1 MKQQTLTGFEKFGKT
16 TRRAKF
22 LAEMDRIMPW
32 KELAQAIEP
41 VYPKG
46 GGEAGGR
53 PPVPLERL
61 LRIYFL
67 QLWFNLS
74 DPAVEEALY
83 ESASMRSFVGIDLGS
98 EAAPDETTVCKFRH
112 LLERNGLGKTL
123 LKATNQYLSENGMK
137 IGNGTIVDATIISA
151 PSSTKNRDKK
161 RDPEMHQTAKGKQ
174 WYFGMKAH
182 VGVDSRTKFVHT
194 ILASAANVADR
205 DALPYLLHGKERR
218 VWGDQAYRG
227 QTQALRK
234 AAPRARDFTNQRYR
248 WGSRIDERI
257 KAVNRTKSSVRSKV
271 EHTIGV
277 IKRVFGFQ
285 KVRYRGL
292 AKNLHRLEV
301 TAALANLFIARKRLL
316 HARA

>member
-1 MKQQTLTGFEKFGKT
+1 MKQQTLGGFQKYAKT

-22 LAEMDRIMPW
+22 LAEMDRVVPW
-32 KELAQAIEP
+32 PQLTAAIEP

-46 GGEAGGR
+46 SPAGGR
-53 PPVPLERL
+53 PPVQLERM

-83 ESASMRSFVGIDLGS
+83 DSEAMRRFVGIDLGQ
-98 EAAPDETTVCKFRH
+98 EAVPDETTVCNFRH

-123 LKATNQYLSENGMK
+123 LTAINRYLHENGIK
-137 IGNGTIVDATIISA
+137 IAKGTIVDATIISA
-151 PSSTKNRDKK
+151 PSSTKNKDGE
-161 RDPEMHQTAKGKQ
+161 RDPEMHQTRKGKQ

-182 VGVDSRTKFVHT
+182 VAVDSKTKLIHT
-194 ILASAANVADR
+194 ILASAANVADS
-205 DALPYLLHGKERR
+205 DALPHLLHGKETR

-227 QTQALRK
+227 QKDAMRK
-234 AAPRARDFTNQRYR
+234 AAKRARDFTNQRYR
-248 WGSRIDERI
+248 WGSRVDEQI
-257 KAVNRTKSSVRSKV
+257 KAVNRTKSKVRSKV

-292 AKNLHRLEV
+292 AKNLHRLQV
-301 TAALANLFIARKRLL
+301 TAGLANLFMVRRRLL
-316 HARA
+316 RAA

>member
-1 MKQQTLTGFEKFGKT
+1 MKQHTLRGFEKFGKT
-16 TRRAKF
+16 TRRAQF
-22 LAEMDRIMPW
+22 LADMEQIIPW
-32 KELAQAIEP
+32 PELTAAVRT
-41 VYPKG
+41 VYPKIS
-46 GGEAGGR
+46 ENGGR
-53 PPVPLERL
+53 PPIPLERM

-83 ESASMRSFVGIDLGS
+83 DSVAMRSFVGIDLGV
-98 EAAPDETTVCKFRH
+98 EGAPDETTVCKFRH
-112 LLERNGLGKTL
+112 LLERNKLGKTL
-123 LKATNQYLSENGMK
+123 LKAVNEHLRRSGIK
-137 IGNGTIVDATIISA
+137 IANGTIVDATIIGA
-151 PSSTKNRDKK
+151 PSSTKNKEGK
-161 RDPEMHQTAKGKQ
+161 RDPEMHQTAKGQQ

-182 VGVDSRTKFVHT
+182 VGVDSKTKLIHT
-194 ILASAANVADR
+194 ILASAANVG
-205 DALPYLLHGKERR
+205 DALALPHLLHGKETR

-227 QTQALRK
+227 QKEAMRV

-248 WGSRIDERI
+248 WGSRIDEVI
-257 KAVNRTKSSVRSKV
+257 KATNRNKSRVRAKV

-301 TAALANLFIARKRLL
+301 TAALANMYMVRRRLL
-316 HARA
+316 NA

>member
-1 MKQQTLTGFEKFGKT
+1 MKQPTLSGFEKYGKT
-16 TRRAKF
+16 TRRAQF
-22 LAEMDRIMPW
+22 LADMEQIIPW
-32 KELAQAIEP
+32 PELTAAVQT
-41 VYPKG
+41 VYPKIS
-46 GGEAGGR
+46 ENGGR
-53 PPVPLERL
+53 PPIPLERM

-83 ESASMRSFVGIDLGS
+83 DSAAMRSFVGIDLGV
-98 EAAPDETTVCKFRH
+98 EGAPDETTVCKFRH
-112 LLERNGLGKTL
+112 LLERNKLGKTL
-123 LKATNQYLSENGMK
+123 LKAVNEHLRRSGIK
-137 IGNGTIVDATIISA
+137 IANGTIVDATIIGA
-151 PSSTKNRDKK
+151 PSSTKNKDGK

-182 VGVDSRTKFVHT
+182 VGVDSKTKLVHT
-194 ILASAANVADR
+194 ILASAANVADAL
-205 DALPYLLHGKERR
+205 ALPHLLHGKETR

-227 QTQALRK
+227 QKDAMRA

-248 WGSRIDERI
+248 WGSRIDEQI
-257 KAVNRTKSSVRSKV
+257 KATNRTKSRVRAKV

-301 TAALANLFIARKRLL
+301 SAALANLYTVRRRLL
-316 HARA
+316 HA

>member
-1 MKQQTLTGFEKFGKT
+1 MKQQTLTGLEKYGKT
-16 TRRAKF
+16 TRRAQF
-22 LAEMDRIMPW
+22 LVEMDRMVPW
-32 KELAQAIEP
+32 KELGEAIEP
-41 VYPKG
+41 IYPKG
-46 GGEAGGR
+46 TAEAGGR
-53 PPVPLERL
+53 PAVAVERM

-83 ESASMRSFVGIDLGS
+83 DSASMRRFAGIDLGI
-98 EAAPDETTVCKFRH
+98 EPVPDETTVCKFRH
-112 LLERNGLGKTL
+112 LLERNGMGRTL
-123 LKATNQYLSENGMK
+123 PKAMNTYLRENGIK
-137 IGNGTIVDATIISA
+137 VGNGTIVDATIISA
-151 PSSTKNRDKK
+151 PSSTKNQDKK

-182 VGVDSRTKFVHT
+182 LGVDSKTKIIHT
-194 ILASAANVADR
+194 IKASAANVADAL
-205 DALPYLLHGKERR
+205 ALPHLLHGKETR
-218 VWGDQAYRG
+218 VWSDQVYRG
-227 QTQALRK
+227 QREEMRK

-248 WGSRIDERI
+248 WGKRIDERI
-257 KAVNRTKSSVRSKV
+257 KAVNRTTSSIRSKV

-301 TAALANLFIARKRLL
+301 TAALANLFIVRRRLL
-316 HARA
+316 HA